1 MLGTSHHVFALDS
14 YFGGYLEHVSD
25 APGSLCLVAVFYL
38 DICVSWTDEPMWL
51 DGYL

>member
-38 DICVSWTDEPMWL
+38 DICVSWTDKPMWL